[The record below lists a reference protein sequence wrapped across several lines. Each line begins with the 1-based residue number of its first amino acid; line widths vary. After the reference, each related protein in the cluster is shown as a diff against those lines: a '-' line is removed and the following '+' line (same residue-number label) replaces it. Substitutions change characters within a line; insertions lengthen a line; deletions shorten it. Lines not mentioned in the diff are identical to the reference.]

1 MIKGIA
7 HIFLQLILAA
17 CSGIGAA
24 WSVLE
29 VARHYAG
36 NYVKL
41 QNFLN
46 NVFILFFAA
55 FIGAAI
61 KAYQIYR
68 DSKLKYKIGNTT
80 ITVEQGNIL
89 RRSKGVIVVGTNCQL
104 ETRLDQIAQK
114 SIHYQLVEKYG
125 EDAFKPCF
133 EAWREE
139 RKACE
144 AGGFPWQTW
153 RTVKI
158 KKREYLFLAM
168 SELSAPGAAKTNQE
182 MLRKTLYELFASQ
195 QRLALPDKRMYIP
208 VLGTGAGG
216 MQLSYQETVKE
227 ILKCYMEFC
236 LNITKETVSKIRELH
251 IEVYRKDRAE
261 IDWAEL
267 KFWLQMQ
274 RDYCADCPDCNR
286 AAR

>member
-1 MIKGIA
+1 
-7 HIFLQLILAA
+7 
-17 CSGIGAA
+17 
-24 WSVLE
+24 
-29 VARHYAG
+29 
-36 NYVKL
+36 
-41 QNFLN
+41 
-46 NVFILFFAA
+46 
-55 FIGAAI
+55 
-61 KAYQIYR
+61 
-68 DSKLKYKIGNTT
+68 
-80 ITVEQGNIL
+80 
-89 RRSKGVIVVGTNCQL
+89 
-104 ETRLDQIAQK
+104 
-114 SIHYQLVEKYG
+114 
-125 EDAFKPCF
+125 
-133 EAWREE
+133 
-139 RKACE
+139 
-144 AGGFPWQTW
+144 
-153 RTVKI
+153 
-158 KKREYLFLAM
+158 M

-236 LNITKETVSKIRELH
+236 LNTTKETVSKIRELH

-274 RDYCADCPDCNR
+274 RNYCANCPDCNR